1 MITGDILGERARL
14 SPDAVALIHV
24 PTRLQFTYAELN
36 RRALQCARIWTDLCS
51 LVPGD
56 RVCILSENRV
66 EYVDAF
72 WAAGKSGIIL
82 VPLGTRS
89 TAHELHQILAD
100 CGPRCL
106 MYSARYAKLAQELQQ
121 LVAIEHLVS
130 LDADDST
137 PKALSYVKAIDRV
150 RPDPLPTRLQPE
162 DIFCLLYT
170 SGTTG
175 RPKGVMIPHRQIAW
189 NAYNTVVSWQLRQSD
204 RVQVYTPMYHA
215 GGLTVFMT
223 PLFAIGG
230 SVVLHDGFDVAEVLQ
245 AFRDYECTI
254 LFGVPTIMKM
264 FLDSPQFAALD
275 FSHLRWCCSGGAP
288 LPLQLLRAYQQRGL
302 IFRQG
307 YGLTEVG
314 VNCFAMSDEDS
325 LRKSGSIG
333 KAMMFTEAKLLG
345 LQDND
350 PEGNQVATNEVG
362 GLEVGELEA
371 GELCLRG
378 PHVCRGYWNNPAATA
393 KVLDRDG
400 WFHTGDLARCDED
413 GFFYIAGRSK
423 DMIISGGV
431 NIYPAEIEK
440 ELLDHPA
447 IAEVSVMG
455 TTDEKWGEVPVA
467 FVALK
472 PGASASD
479 LELIE
484 FLRPRIN
491 KIKLPREVIF
501 IETLPRNAYGKV
513 LKLELQDR
521 LKNDRLKNDRVQN
534 HRLKNDRVQNDRL
547 RNDRL
552 RNLKSGVAGES
563 DAVTPER
570 KKLS

>member
-1 MITGDILGERARL
+1 
-14 SPDAVALIHV
+14 
-24 PTRLQFTYAELN
+24 
-36 RRALQCARIWTDLCS
+36 
-51 LVPGD
+51 
-56 RVCILSENRV
+56 
-66 EYVDAF
+66 
-72 WAAGKSGIIL
+72 
-82 VPLGTRS
+82 
-89 TAHELHQILAD
+89 
-100 CGPRCL
+100 
-106 MYSARYAKLAQELQQ
+106 MYSARYEKLATELQQ
-121 LVAIEHLVS
+121 LVVFEHLIS
-130 LDADDST
+130 LDAEDST
-137 PKALSYVKAIDRV
+137 PKVLSYAKAIDRV
-150 RPDPLPTRLQPE
+150 RPDPLLTRLEPE

-189 NAYNTVVSWQLRQSD
+189 NAYNTVVSWQLRQSE

-230 SVVLHDGFDVAEVLQ
+230 SIVLHDSFDAAEVLR
-245 AFRDYECTI
+245 ALRDYECTL
-254 LFGVPTIMKM
+254 LFGVPTIFKM
-264 FLDSPQFAALD
+264 LLDSPEFATLD
-275 FSHLRWCCSGGAP
+275 CSHLRWCASGGAP
-288 LPLQLLRAYQQRGL
+288 LPLQLLRAYQERGL
-302 IFRQG
+302 VFRQG

-325 LRKSGSIG
+325 LRKSGSVG
-333 KAMMFTEAKLLG
+333 KPMMFTEAKLL
-345 LQDND
+345 D
-350 PEGNQVATNEVG
+350 PEGNQVATNEV
-362 GLEVGELEA
+362 

-393 KVLDRDG
+393 QVLDAEG

-467 FVALK
+467 FVVLK
-472 PGASASD
+472 SGASAGD

-491 KIKLPREVIF
+491 KIKLPRQVIF
-501 IETLPRNAYGKV
+501 MEGLPRNAYGKV

-521 LKNDRLKNDRVQN
+521 LKQDRLKNDRLQ
-534 HRLKNDRVQNDRL
+534 
-547 RNDRL
+547 
-552 RNLKSGVAGES
+552 NLKSGFASGS
-563 DAVTPER
+563 DAATPER
-570 KKLS
+570 KSF

>member
-1 MITGDILGERARL
+1 VITGDILGERTRL

-36 RRALQCARIWTDLCS
+36 RRALQCARVWTDLCS

-89 TAHELHQILAD
+89 TAHELQQILAD

-106 MYSARYAKLAQELQQ
+106 MYSARYEKLAQELQQ
-121 LVAIEHLVS
+121 LVAFEHLIS
-130 LDADDST
+130 LDAEDSV
-137 PKALSYVKAIDRV
+137 PKALSYAKAIEQV
-150 RPDPLPTRLQPE
+150 RPDRLPTKIQPE

-230 SVVLHDGFDVAEVLQ
+230 SIVLHDGFDAAEVLR
-245 AFRDYECTI
+245 ALRDYECTL
-254 LFGVPTIMKM
+254 LFGVPTIFKM
-264 FLDSPQFAALD
+264 LLDSPEFAALD
-275 FSHLRWCCSGGAP
+275 CRHLRWCASGGAP
-288 LPLQLLRAYQQRGL
+288 LPLQLLGAYQERGL

-325 LRKSGSIG
+325 RRKAGSVG
-333 KAMMFTEAKLLG
+333 RAMMFTEAKLVS
-345 LQDND
+345 
-350 PEGNQVATNEVG
+350 PEGNQVATNDV
-362 GLEVGELEA
+362 

-393 KVLDRDG
+393 QVIDSEG
-400 WFHTGDLARCDED
+400 WFHTGDLARCDAD

-440 ELLDHPA
+440 ELLEHPA
-447 IAEVSVMG
+447 IAEVSVIG
-455 TTDEKWGEVPVA
+455 TADEKWGEIPVA

-472 PGASASD
+472 SHATTSD
-479 LELIE
+479 VELIE
-484 FLRPRIN
+484 FLRPRIS
-491 KIKLPREVIF
+491 KIKLPRHVIF
-501 IETLPRNAYGKV
+501 TSTLPRNAYGKV
-513 LKLELQDR
+513 LKLELQE
-521 LKNDRLKNDRVQN
+521 Q
-534 HRLKNDRVQNDRL
+534 
-547 RNDRL
+547 L
-552 RNLKSGVAGES
+552 RNLKSGAAS
-563 DAVTPER
+563 ER
-570 KKLS
+570 EN

>member
-14 SPDAVALIHV
+14 SPDVVALIHV
-24 PTRLQFTYAELN
+24 PTRRQFTYAQLD
-36 RRALQCARIWTDLCS
+36 RRALQCARVWTDQLS
-51 LVPGD
+51 LRPGD

-89 TAHELHQILAD
+89 TAHELQQILVD

-106 MYSARYAKLAQELQQ
+106 MYSARYEGPAKELQQ
-121 LVAIEHLVS
+121 LVPFEHSIS
-130 LDADDST
+130 LDAERSD
-137 PKALSYVKAIDRV
+137 PKALDYGAAINRV
-150 RPDPLPTRLQPE
+150 HPDPLSVRIEPE

-189 NAYNTVVSWQLRQSD
+189 NAYNTVISWQLRSSD

-215 GGLTVFMT
+215 GGLTVFLT

-230 SVVLHDGFDVAEVLQ
+230 SIVLHEGFSPAEILQ
-245 AFRDYECTI
+245 ALLDYECTL
-254 LFGVPTIMKM
+254 LFGVPTIFKM
-264 FLDSPQFAALD
+264 LFDTPKFAALD
-275 FSHLRWCCSGGAP
+275 LSHVRWCASGGAP
-288 LPLQLLRAYQQRGL
+288 LPLQLLHAYQGRGL

-333 KAMMFTEAKLLG
+333 KPMMFTEAKLV
-345 LQDND
+345 DFH
-350 PEGNQVATNEVG
+350 GNQVPKNEVG
-362 GLEVGELEA
+362 RLDI

-378 PHVCRGYWNNPAATA
+378 PHVCGGYWNNPAATA
-393 KVLDRDG
+393 QALDPEG
-400 WFHTGDLARCDED
+400 WFHTGDLARCDEE

-447 IAEVSVMG
+447 IAEVSVLG
-455 TTDEKWGEVPVA
+455 TSDEKWGEVPVA
-467 FVALK
+467 FVALRS
-472 PGASASD
+472 GASASND
-479 LELIE
+479 ELIE

-491 KIKLPREVIF
+491 KIKLPRQVIF
-501 IETLPRNAYGKV
+501 TEALPRNAYGKV
-513 LKLELQDR
+513 LKLELQER
-521 LKNDRLKNDRVQN
+521 LKDYG
-534 HRLKNDRVQNDRL
+534 
-547 RNDRL
+547 L
-552 RNLKSGVAGES
+552 RNLKPSGS
-563 DAVTPER
+563 NTVTPEV
-570 KKLS
+570 KSS